1 MASVNWM
8 KVSMQKAGAMYTHM
22 DSRARASHNHSNQD
36 IDTSKTR
43 LNYSIGSASWGDAMK
58 RLKERTAEVD
68 AVKPPLRVKKDRVT
82 GCVLEFA
89 CPQAIKDMG
98 RSDEFFA
105 RMHSLFQQEFGE
117 KNVHGTFVHKDEI
130 HEYTDSVTKD
140 KRSSLEHAHTLVS
153 VYTEEKGING
163 KAFES
168 RESLKKLNK
177 AVNEMCVQ
185 IFGIEYNTHETPRHQ
200 KVEDMKL
207 ESRLASMREEC
218 RDLQAQVKML
228 TTQSEDLFGKNML
241 ERQRLIKIQS
251 MLTDIE
257 KTLTTTP
264 GEMYPEGVEERTRG
278 VFNKEPVVTVPKKMW
293 EDKFVSANAREDVTK
308 ALRAAQTLIQQLDGI
323 LQGKDKQ
330 LLKEQIRGLQKARDS
345 LAAELYNMRQQPTYA
360 DCMQQVNETLQS
372 MQTAAATQFIDAWN
386 GLYDQNRDDIS
397 HDDDAR

>member
-8 KVSMQKAGAMYTHM
+8 KVSTQKAGAMYTHM
-22 DSRARASHNHSNQD
+22 DNKARASHNHSNQE
-36 IDTSKTR
+36 IDRTKTK

-89 CPQAIKDMG
+89 CPQAIMDMG

-130 HEYTDSVTKD
+130 HEYTDSVTHE

-168 RESLKKLNK
+168 RERLKKLNK

-218 RDLQAQVKML
+218 RDLQAQVQIL
-228 TTQSEDLFGKNML
+228 TTQSEDLFGKNKL
-241 ERQRLIKIQS
+241 ERQRLVKIQS

-264 GEMYPEGVEERTRG
+264 VEMYPEGVEERTRG
-278 VFNKEPVVTVPKKMW
+278 VFTKEPVVTVPKKMW
-293 EDKFVSANAREDVTK
+293 EDKFVSANAREGVTK

-330 LLKEQIRGLQKARDS
+330 LLKEQISGLQKARDS
-345 LAAELYNMRQQPTYA
+345 LAAELHNMRQQPTYA

-372 MQTAAATQFIDAWN
+372 MQPAAAAQFIDAWN

-397 HDDDAR
+397 HDDGAR